1 VVTGALDATLSQGT
15 AKIKINS
22 PAAAAQGVVDLR
34 SRSGQLTISAT
45 ESSKPADLMISGAAG
60 YLKRATDPGY
70 VSIGSAVPGALSGG
84 DPFAGLDLI
93 RGTVHILSNGGAE
106 VDGMSTIGY
115 ALTIDPGQALSATLP
130 ERQAGLRQLLAGRT
144 ATFPIT
150 VWIDSKLLIRRVEVP
165 TDLRPT
171 TPATRVDRMPIATD
185 VDYLA
190 FGVSVPPVSVPAVS
204 LPAGQPP
211 ATGSP

>member
-1 VVTGALDATLSQGT
+1 
-15 AKIKINS
+15 
-22 PAAAAQGVVDLR
+22 
-34 SRSGQLTISAT
+34 
-45 ESSKPADLMISGAAG
+45 
-60 YLKRATDPGY
+60 
-70 VSIGSAVPGALSGG
+70 
-84 DPFAGLDLI
+84 
-93 RGTVHILSNGGAE
+93 
-106 VDGMSTIGY
+106 MSTIGY
-115 ALTIDPGQALSATLP
+115 ALTIDPGQALSTTPP

-211 ATGSP
+211 TTASP

>member
-1 VVTGALDATLSQGT
+1 
-15 AKIKINS
+15 
-22 PAAAAQGVVDLR
+22 
-34 SRSGQLTISAT
+34 LTISAT
-45 ESSKPADLMISGAAG
+45 ESGKPADLVISGAAG

-70 VSIGSAVPGALSGG
+70 VSIGTVVPGALSGG

-106 VDGMSTIGY
+106 VDGVSTIGY
-115 ALTIDPGQALSATLP
+115 GLTIDPGQALSATPP
-130 ERQAGLRQLLAGRT
+130 ERQAGLRQLLGGRT

-171 TPATRVDRMPIATD
+171 TPVTRVDRMPIATD

-190 FGVSVPPVSVPAVS
+190 FGVAVATVSVPEGSVPGGS
-204 LPAGQPP
+204 VPAGSVP
-211 ATGSP
+211 AAQAPSTSSP